1 MSRGKLYRDPAN
13 GWVAGVC
20 AGFAQ
25 YFDWNVKLVR
35 AILVI
40 AVICGSGFPIFVYLV
55 AWYVMDP
62 VPDGGYARRAANGS
76 GPAYGGPTASMTDVK
91 ARFARLDERL
101 RHIEECVTSD
111 EFELRQEFK
120 KLES

>member
-1 MSRGKLYRDPAN
+1 MTRGKLYRDPKN
-13 GWVAGVC
+13 GYIAGVC
-20 AGFAQ
+20 AGLAE

-62 VPDGGYARRAANGS
+62 KPEGLYMGSSQAGAGPYGARPVNL
-76 GPAYGGPTASMTDVK
+76 TEVK
-91 ARFARLDERL
+91 ARFAKLDERL
-101 RHIEECVTSD
+101 RLIEECVTSD